1 MNKNL
6 KIFLNLIKSR
16 LTLMVTISAL
26 VGYILAPA
34 KFEFINFVWLFIG
47 VYLLSGGACGIN
59 QWQEKDIDA
68 RMSRTSKRPIP
79 AGQIKPGAALFI
91 SLFMVFLGFQVL
103 FLNGQ
108 LPALLGV
115 ANIVFYNLFYTPL
128 KTKSPLSIIPG
139 AVVGA
144 VPPMIGW
151 TSAGGDILHPN
162 ILFIAIFMFS
172 WQLPH
177 FWLLL
182 IMYGKEY
189 EKAGFSSISKYLN
202 QKQIKYL
209 VFFWTV
215 LTSLF
220 IFLYPVFNIYGSTFL
235 FAILV
240 LLNIGFIFL
249 FYRLLFG
256 ETRAKSIKQAF
267 IAINSFM
274 LLVLLIFITN
284 LLV

>member
-1 MNKNL
+1 
-6 KIFLNLIKSR
+6 
-16 LTLMVTISAL
+16 MVTISAL
-26 VGYILAPA
+26 VGYILVPA
-34 KFEFINFVWLFIG
+34 KFELVTFIWLFLG
-47 VYLLSGGACGIN
+47 VYLLAGGACGIN

-68 RMSRTSKRPIP
+68 KMSRTRKRPIP
-79 AGQIKPGAALFI
+79 AGQIKQGTALFI
-91 SLFMVFLGFQVL
+91 SLFMIFMGFCIL
-103 FLNGQ
+103 CFNGQ

-115 ANIVFYNLFYTPL
+115 ANVIFYNLLYTPL
-128 KTKSPLSIIPG
+128 KTRSPLSIIPG

-202 QKQIKYL
+202 QKQIKHL

-220 IFLYPVFNIYGSTFL
+220 IFLYPVFNIDGSTLL
-235 FAILV
+235 FAVLV

-256 ETRAKSIKQAF
+256 ETRAKSIKKAF

-274 LLVLLIFITN
+274 LLVLLVFITN

>member
-1 MNKNL
+1 MNNKL
-6 KIFLNLIKSR
+6 KIFLSLIKFR
-16 LTLMVTISAL
+16 LTLMVAISAA
-26 VGYILAPA
+26 VGYVLAPA
-34 KFEFINFVWLFIG
+34 SFNFMSFLWLFVG
-47 VYLLSGGACGIN
+47 VYLVAGGACGIN
-59 QWQEKDIDA
+59 QYQEKDIDA
-68 RMSRTSKRPIP
+68 NMERTSKRPIP
-79 AGQIKPGAALFI
+79 SGKINAGFALFI
-91 SLFMVFLGFQVL
+91 SLFMVFLGFRIL
-103 FLNGQ
+103 YFNGQ
-108 LPALLGV
+108 LPALLGL
-115 ANIVFYNLFYTPL
+115 ANVVFYNIFYTPL

-209 VFFWTV
+209 VFIWTV
-215 LTSLF
+215 ITSLF
-220 IFLYPVFNIYGSTFL
+220 IFLFPL
-235 FAILV
+235 FDIQISIVLISVLILV
-240 LLNIGFIFL
+240 NIGFIVL
-249 FYRLLFG
+249 FYKLIF
-256 ETRAKSIKQAF
+256 AKTKGQSIRQAF

-284 LLV
+284 LLM